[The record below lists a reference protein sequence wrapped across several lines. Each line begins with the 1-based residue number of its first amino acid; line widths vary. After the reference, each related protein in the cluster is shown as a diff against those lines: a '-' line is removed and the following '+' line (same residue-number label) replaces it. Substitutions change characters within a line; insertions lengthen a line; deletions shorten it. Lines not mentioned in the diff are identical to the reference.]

1 MTNVDQWSKTA
12 DDNTDTSPAGAQ
24 VGWQG
29 ADVGPLARAIMAGV
43 REWADNPEWFSVLKD
58 APTSG
63 TSKGIT
69 RYSPNTGSGE
79 DGYFKIADTTSATK
93 DYFPV
98 GARIQTRRTTGIKTY
113 HFVSKAEYDS
123 GFTKVFVTPWN
134 ETTDGTG
141 TGGGVVSSPA
151 QPFTNDGI
159 DLFVARPGDDTT
171 ANTSTGS
178 IGSIA
183 FGGGGSTTLRDAKY
197 VTGAPNTPG
206 VVWVNT
212 STDNV
217 EASIGGAWVVIGH
230 ASAFSDN
237 GGSITLDST
246 TSPKVSLSISGT
258 ERARLERTTSDTKLI
273 AYDNEDP
280 QVATGTIRQEEA
292 TGLIY
297 STPKGSEVTTTLSAA
312 ITDAAAT
319 TIPITSASSFSSAG
333 TVTIG
338 SEAILYDAKVG
349 DSLIECTRGALG
361 TTAATHDDAATVTQG
376 GESPLT
382 SVNGAL
388 LEGRTFANVKSFV
401 DNNPALSQIVPTK
414 EDGSG
419 DWLSTSFIE
428 SSGSAGES
436 ATPRF
441 QQVYGWSNVPI
452 TGADGATPFIVEVQ
466 VFMEAKKTY
475 EGTSSGQQDGGV
487 EFIVGLGQTVYTEG
501 ENTLVTRPSSPD
513 TLIID
518 SDFVT
523 TESCGFSPYYTY
535 TKTSGTLVATKSDP
549 CVIVPAAGDTLTVW
563 LKVTRDGSSSTESW
577 VDARMSG
584 VGYTV
589 SGVDYAYKG
598 VVSKMKIT
606 RMAPIA

>member
-63 TSKGIT
+63 TSTGLT

-141 TGGGVVSSPA
+141 TGGGSVSSPA

-382 SVNGAL
+382 SVNGTL

-401 DNNPALSQIVPTK
+401 DNNPALSDIVPV
-414 EDGSG
+414 DDSG
-419 DWLSTSFIE
+419 DWLGTSYRETEVASTTTATKNVVV
-428 SSGSAGES
+428 SGWCNLEI
-436 ATPRF
+436 P
-441 QQVYGWSNVPI
+441 
-452 TGADGATPFIVEVQ
+452 GADGVTPYYVTLDTFIQ
-466 VFMEAKKTY
+466 TY
-475 EGTSSGQQDGGV
+475 NYWAFGPTGGGSR
-487 EFIVGLGQTVYTEG
+487 ILAAIGQT
-501 ENTLVTRPSSPD
+501 
-513 TLIID
+513 
-518 SDFVT
+518 
-523 TESCGFSPYYTY
+523 TY
-535 TKTSGTLVATKSDP
+535 TPGSLGSGDPVDASDTQVLLGDLVVGGSATWSTA
-549 CVIVPAAGDTLTVW
+549 VLTTNSVVFVPSAGDTLTVW
-563 LKVTRDGSSSTESW
+563 LMTYKNNGNYDQSRAKG
-577 VDARMSG
+577 RIG
-584 VGYTV
+584 
-589 SGVDYAYKG
+589 GVDYSVNG
-598 VVSKMKIT
+598 LVSKLSIKSLVIK
-606 RMAPIA
+606 A